1 MPAGIPVDRRPVP
14 DIAVPVQRL
23 RIARIG
29 DDGVGLRESA
39 QLRVVISRAVVVQ
52 PDCSIFPLACKA
64 PGGDGC
70 AAGVARLAPWLV
82 PPGGCALEQ
91 LVQLDAAVVGG
102 DVRAAQVVG
111 EQVVGLS
118 AGAHRDAPSAGVVIP
133 PGGCALLGDRVAG
146 LLVVAANVD
155 GGRPVEGGFDPA
167 AIGVV
172 EEAGCGW
179 PADGCQP
186 VLGVVGQRV
195 AAARCHVAVAVV
207 AVVCAA
213 GCLDG
218 VRLGGGRAS
227 PAAGRQVGGVGATTP
242 LFSSA
247 ILIESRSTP
256 LVLQQLRISLS

>member
-102 DVRAAQVVG
+102 DVRAAQVVW
-111 EQVVGLS
+111 EQVVGLP
-118 AGAHRDAPSAGVVIP
+118 AGADKHTCVVLRR
-133 PGGCALLGDRVAG
+133 ATK
-146 LLVVAANVD
+146 
-155 GGRPVEGGFDPA
+155 RPDL
-167 AIGVV
+167 
-172 EEAGCGW
+172 
-179 PADGCQP
+179 PADTNRWNPLMFVRFLRSLTPRWIQTTKKP
-186 VLGVVGQRV
+186 ISYDPHWNK
-195 AAARCHVAVAVV
+195 AR
-207 AVVCAA
+207 
-213 GCLDG
+213 
-218 VRLGGGRAS
+218 
-227 PAAGRQVGGVGATTP
+227 Q
-242 LFSSA
+242 
-247 ILIESRSTP
+247 
-256 LVLQQLRISLS
+256 

>member
-1 MPAGIPVDRRPVP
+1 MPAGIHSHCRPIP
-14 DIAVPVQRL
+14 DVTVPVQRL

-52 PDCSIFPLACKA
+52 PDCSIFALACKT
-64 PGGDGC
+64 PGGDGR
-70 AAGVARLAPWLV
+70 AGGVTRLAPRPV
-82 PPGGCALEQ
+82 QQ
-91 LVQLDAAVVGG
+91 LAQLDAAVVGG
-102 DVRAAQVVG
+102 DVRAAQVVW
-111 EQVVGLS
+111 EQVVGLP
-118 AGAHRDAPSAGVVIP
+118 AGADRDPPTAGVVIP